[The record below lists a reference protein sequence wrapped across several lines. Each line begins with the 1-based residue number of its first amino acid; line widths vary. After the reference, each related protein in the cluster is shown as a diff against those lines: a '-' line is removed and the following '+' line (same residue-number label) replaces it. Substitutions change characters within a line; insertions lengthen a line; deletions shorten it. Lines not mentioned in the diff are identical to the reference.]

1 MSSAL
6 SAAESGLNGS
16 QIALA
21 NIAQNLANSNTV
33 GYKQTQTEFQTV
45 YMEQLQGAS
54 APTATSGGTN
64 PVTEA
69 AGSAVDLAAT
79 QTDFAEGSLQQ
90 TGITSNM
97 AITGNGWFIMKTPT
111 GPAYTRAGDFTINA
125 QGQLT
130 DPNGNLVQGWSAATL
145 NAGAQDAANLQPIVI
160 NSNASQ
166 APQASSTM
174 TLSGNL
180 DSSAVGTTAASTTS
194 ETIPVTVY
202 DGQGN
207 AINAQLEFSNPVAA
221 AGGGV
226 SWTVNLYPQGSTTPY
241 GSAATLTFSNTG
253 TASWT
258 TAPAWTITPTDGSK
272 PVALTVPTSD
282 LSGLTSTAS
291 ATTATATANGYPSGT
306 LSSYTVAANGTING
320 TFSNGQTEVLGQ
332 VALAQFSNQEGL
344 SASGNNLYTA
354 TANSGSAIVGQ
365 PNSNGLGSLVD
376 GSVEESNVNLSNQF
390 VQMAAAQEN
399 YSANAKVLTI
409 DQTDRQALVN
419 SIQ

>member
-90 TGITSNM
+90 TDITSNM
-97 AITGNGWFIMKTPT
+97 AITGNGWFIMQTPT

-125 QGQLT
+125 KGQLT
-130 DPNGNLVQGWSAATL
+130 DPNGNLVQGWNAATL

-180 DSSAVGTTAASTTS
+180 DSSAVGTTAASTTT

-202 DGQGN
+202 DSQGN

-221 AGGGV
+221 SGGGV
-226 SWTVNLYPQGSTTPY
+226 SWTVNLYPEGSTTPY

-253 TASWT
+253 AASWT

-344 SASGNNLYTA
+344 SASGDNLYTA

>member
-64 PVTEA
+64 PITEA

-90 TGITSNM
+90 TDITSNM

-130 DPNGNLVQGWSAATL
+130 DPNGNLVMGWNAATL

-166 APQASSTM
+166 APQASSTI

-180 DSSAVGTTAASTTS
+180 NSSAVGTAAASTTT

-202 DGQGN
+202 DSQGN

-221 AGGGV
+221 SGGGV
-226 SWTVNLYPQGSTTPY
+226 SWTVNLYPEGSTTPY

-253 TASWT
+253 AASWT

-272 PVALTVPTSD
+272 PVALTVPASD

-344 SASGNNLYTA
+344 SASGDNLYTA

>member
-64 PVTEA
+64 PITEA

-90 TGITSNM
+90 TDITSNM

-130 DPNGNLVQGWSAATL
+130 DPNGNLVMGWNAATL

-166 APQASSTM
+166 APQASSTI

-180 DSSAVGTTAASTTS
+180 NSSAVGTTAASTTT

-202 DGQGN
+202 DSQGN

-221 AGGGV
+221 SGGGV
-226 SWTVNLYPQGSTTPY
+226 SWTVNLYPEGSTTPY

-253 TASWT
+253 AASWT

-272 PVALTVPTSD
+272 PVALTVPASD

-344 SASGNNLYTA
+344 SASGDNLYTA